1 MSSSS
6 ISLKS
11 SNDLDYILSHSN
23 DDWEINLS
31 EINIFYDKLIGEGS
45 FSKVYLAEWKKTIVA
60 VKVFNENNVNKTYL
74 FDREFD
80 TMTRAH
86 HPNIIQLL
94 GYIEDPFMIVME
106 YLPKKDLL
114 SIINYS
120 FTSLDKKIDIS
131 INILRGINYL
141 HTRKPDYIIHRDIK
155 PQNIIFTV
163 SGKPKIADFG
173 LSRLL
178 KNKFIISNK
187 KRLPKNNDLSEY
199 VGSNRYMAPEIRF
212 GKIYNHKIDIWSLGI
227 IFYELFENTRYEN
240 NFIWIKTPTKIKNII
255 TNFMLCED
263 YNDRLDADKLIDL
276 FIIAKNT
283 IKFKFFYIC
292 L

>member
-6 ISLKS
+6 ISLNS

-60 VKVFNENNVNKTYL
+60 VKIFIEDNVDKSYL

-114 SIINYS
+114 SIINS
-120 FTSLDKKIDIS
+120 SLTSLDKKIDIS

-155 PQNIIFTV
+155 PQNIIFNV

-240 NFIWIKTPTKIKNII
+240 NFIWVKTPTKIKNII

>member
-11 SNDLDYILSHSN
+11 NNDLDYILSHSN

-60 VKVFNENNVNKTYL
+60 VKIFIENNVDKSYL

-94 GYIEDPFMIVME
+94 GYIEEPFMIVME

-114 SIINYS
+114 SIINCS
-120 FTSLDKKIDIS
+120 LTSLDKKIDIS
-131 INILRGINYL
+131 ISILRGINYL

-187 KRLPKNNDLSEY
+187 KRLPKNNDLSKY
-199 VGSNRYMAPEIRF
+199 VGSNKYMAPEIRF
-212 GKIYNHKIDIWSLGI
+212 GKLYNHKIDIWSLGI

-283 IKFKFFYIC
+283 IKFKFLNIC

>member
-60 VKVFNENNVNKTYL
+60 VKIFNEDNVDKSYL

-114 SIINYS
+114 SIINCS
-120 FTSLDKKIDIS
+120 LTSLDKKIDIS

>member
-60 VKVFNENNVNKTYL
+60 VKVFNEDNVDKTYL

-94 GYIEDPFMIVME
+94 GYIEEPFMIVME

-114 SIINYS
+114 SIINCS
-120 FTSLDKKIDIS
+120 LTSLDKKIDIS

-141 HTRKPDYIIHRDIK
+141 HSRKPDYIIHRDIK

-212 GKIYNHKIDIWSLGI
+212 GKLYNHKIDIWSLGI

-255 TNFMLCED
+255 INFMLCED

-283 IKFKFFYIC
+283 IKFKFLYIC

>member
-60 VKVFNENNVNKTYL
+60 VKIFIEDNVDKSYL

-114 SIINYS
+114 SIINCS
-120 FTSLDKKIDIS
+120 LTSLDKKIDIS

-173 LSRLL
+173 L
-178 KNKFIISNK
+178 
-187 KRLPKNNDLSEY
+187 
-199 VGSNRYMAPEIRF
+199 
-212 GKIYNHKIDIWSLGI
+212 
-227 IFYELFENTRYEN
+227 
-240 NFIWIKTPTKIKNII
+240 
-255 TNFMLCED
+255 
-263 YNDRLDADKLIDL
+263 AD
-276 FIIAKNT
+276 F
-283 IKFKFFYIC
+283 
-292 L
+292 

>member
-1 MSSSS
+1 MKFAHLADTH
-6 ISLKS
+6 IRNLKYHKEYRAVFEE
-11 SNDLDYILSHSN
+11 LYA
-23 DDWEINLS
+23 
-31 EINIFYDKLIGEGS
+31 KLTKE
-45 FSKVYLAEWKKTIVA
+45 
-60 VKVFNENNVNKTYL
+60 
-74 FDREFD
+74 
-80 TMTRAH
+80 
-86 HPNIIQLL
+86 
-94 GYIEDPFMIVME
+94 
-106 YLPKKDLL
+106 
-114 SIINYS
+114 
-120 FTSLDKKIDIS
+120 
-131 INILRGINYL
+131 
-141 HTRKPDYIIHRDIK
+141 KPDYIIHRDIK

-178 KNKFIISNK
+178 KNKLIISNK

-283 IKFKFFYIC
+283 IKFKFFYIF

>member
-60 VKVFNENNVNKTYL
+60 VKIFIENNVDKSYL

-94 GYIEDPFMIVME
+94 GYIEEPFMIVME

-114 SIINYS
+114 SIINNS
-120 FTSLDKKIDIS
+120 LTSLDKKIDIS

-263 YNDRLDADKLIDL
+263 YNHRLDADKLIDL

>member
-60 VKVFNENNVNKTYL
+60 VKVFNEDNVDKTYL

-94 GYIEDPFMIVME
+94 GYIEEPFMIVME

-114 SIINYS
+114 SIINCS
-120 FTSLDKKIDIS
+120 LTSLDKKIDIS

-240 NFIWIKTPTKIKNII
+240 NIMWIKTPTKIKNII
-255 TNFMLCED
+255 INFMLCED

-276 FIIAKNT
+276 FLIAKNT

>member
-60 VKVFNENNVNKTYL
+60 VKVFNENNVDKSYL

-114 SIINYS
+114 SIINCS
-120 FTSLDKKIDIS
+120 LTSLDKKIDIS

-141 HTRKPDYIIHRDIK
+141 HSRKPDYIIHRDIK

-212 GKIYNHKIDIWSLGI
+212 GKLYNHKIDIWSLGI

-255 TNFMLCED
+255 INFMLCED

-276 FIIAKNT
+276 FLIAKNT

>member
-60 VKVFNENNVNKTYL
+60 VKVFNENNVDKSYL

-94 GYIEDPFMIVME
+94 GYMEDPFMIVME

-114 SIINYS
+114 SIINCS
-120 FTSLDKKIDIS
+120 LTSLDKKIDIS

-141 HTRKPDYIIHRDIK
+141 HSRKPDYIIHRDIK

-212 GKIYNHKIDIWSLGI
+212 GKLYNHKIDIWSLGI

-240 NFIWIKTPTKIKNII
+240 NIMWIKTPTKIKNII

-283 IKFKFFYIC
+283 IKFKFLYIC

>member
-60 VKVFNENNVNKTYL
+60 VKIFNEDNVDKSYL

-94 GYIEDPFMIVME
+94 GYIEDPFMIVIE

-114 SIINYS
+114 TIINCS
-120 FTSLDKKIDIS
+120 LTSLDKKIDIS
-131 INILRGINYL
+131 INILRGISYL

-178 KNKFIISNK
+178 KNKLIISNK

>member
-60 VKVFNENNVNKTYL
+60 VKVFNENNVDKSYL

-94 GYIEDPFMIVME
+94 GYIEEPFMIVME

-114 SIINYS
+114 SIINCS
-120 FTSLDKKIDIS
+120 LTSLDKKIDIS

-141 HTRKPDYIIHRDIK
+141 HSRKPDYIIHRDIK

-212 GKIYNHKIDIWSLGI
+212 GKLYNHKIDIWSLGI

-263 YNDRLDADKLIDL
+263 YNHRLDADKLIDL
-276 FIIAKNT
+276 FLIAKNT

>member
-60 VKVFNENNVNKTYL
+60 VKIFIENNVDKSYL

-94 GYIEDPFMIVME
+94 GYIEEPFMIVME

-114 SIINYS
+114 SIINCS
-120 FTSLDKKIDIS
+120 LTSLDKKIDIS

-141 HTRKPDYIIHRDIK
+141 HTRKPDYIIHRDLK

-263 YNDRLDADKLIDL
+263 YNHRLDADKLIDL

>member
-60 VKVFNENNVNKTYL
+60 VKVFNENNVDKSYL

-114 SIINYS
+114 SIINCS
-120 FTSLDKKIDIS
+120 LTSLDKKIDIS

-199 VGSNRYMAPEIRF
+199 VGSNKYMAPEIRF
-212 GKIYNHKIDIWSLGI
+212 GKLYNHKIDIWSLGI

-283 IKFKFFYIC
+283 IKFKFFKIC

>member
-60 VKVFNENNVNKTYL
+60 VKIFIEDNVDKSYL

-114 SIINYS
+114 SIINCS
-120 FTSLDKKIDIS
+120 LTSLDKKIDIS

>member
-45 FSKVYLAEWKKTIVA
+45 FSKVYLAEWKKTFVA
-60 VKVFNENNVNKTYL
+60 VKVFNEDNVDKSYL
-74 FDREFD
+74 LDREFD

-114 SIINYS
+114 SIINCS
-120 FTSLDKKIDIS
+120 LTSLDKKIDIS

-155 PQNIIFTV
+155 PQNIIFNV

-199 VGSNRYMAPEIRF
+199 VGSNRYMAPEITF
-212 GKIYNHKIDIWSLGI
+212 GKLCNHKIDIWSLGI
-227 IFYELFENTRYEN
+227 IFYELFENSRYEN

>member
-60 VKVFNENNVNKTYL
+60 VKVFNENNVDKSYL

-94 GYIEDPFMIVME
+94 GYMEDPFMIVME

-114 SIINYS
+114 SIINCS
-120 FTSLDKKIDIS
+120 LTSLDKKIDIS

-141 HTRKPDYIIHRDIK
+141 HSRKPDYIIHRDIK

-212 GKIYNHKIDIWSLGI
+212 GKLYNHKIDIWSLGI

-263 YNDRLDADKLIDL
+263 YNHRLDADKLIDL
-276 FIIAKNT
+276 FLIAKNT

>member
-60 VKVFNENNVNKTYL
+60 VKVFNENNVDKSYL

-94 GYIEDPFMIVME
+94 GYMEDPFMIVME

-114 SIINYS
+114 SIINCS
-120 FTSLDKKIDIS
+120 LTSLDKKIDIS

-141 HTRKPDYIIHRDIK
+141 HSRKPDYIIHRDIK

-212 GKIYNHKIDIWSLGI
+212 GKLYNHKIDIWSLGI

-255 TNFMLCED
+255 INFMLCED

-276 FIIAKNT
+276 FLIAKNT

>member
-45 FSKVYLAEWKKTIVA
+45 FSKVYLAEWKKTFVA
-60 VKVFNENNVNKTYL
+60 VKVFNEDNVDKTYL

-114 SIINYS
+114 SIINNS
-120 FTSLDKKIDIS
+120 LTSLDKKIDIS

-263 YNDRLDADKLIDL
+263 YNHRLDADKLIDL

>member
-60 VKVFNENNVNKTYL
+60 VKVFNENNVDKSYL

-94 GYIEDPFMIVME
+94 GYIEEPFMIVME

-114 SIINYS
+114 TIINCS
-120 FTSLDKKIDIS
+120 LTSLDKKIDIS

-141 HTRKPDYIIHRDIK
+141 HSRKPDYIIHRDIK

-212 GKIYNHKIDIWSLGI
+212 GKLYNHKIDIWSLGI

-263 YNDRLDADKLIDL
+263 YNHRLDADKLIDL

>member
-60 VKVFNENNVNKTYL
+60 VKVFNENNVDKSYL

-94 GYIEDPFMIVME
+94 GYMEDPFMIVME

-114 SIINYS
+114 SIINCS
-120 FTSLDKKIDIS
+120 LTSLDKKIDIS

-141 HTRKPDYIIHRDIK
+141 HSRKPDYIIHRDIK

-212 GKIYNHKIDIWSLGI
+212 GKLYNHKIDIWSLGI

-240 NFIWIKTPTKIKNII
+240 NIMWIKTPTKIKNII

>member
-60 VKVFNENNVNKTYL
+60 VKVFNEDNVDKTYL

-94 GYIEDPFMIVME
+94 GYIEEPFMIVME

-114 SIINYS
+114 SIINCS
-120 FTSLDKKIDIS
+120 LTSLDKKIDIS

-141 HTRKPDYIIHRDIK
+141 HSRKPDYIIHRDIK

-212 GKIYNHKIDIWSLGI
+212 GKLYNHKIDIWSLGI

-283 IKFKFFYIC
+283 IKFKFLYIC

>member
-60 VKVFNENNVNKTYL
+60 VKVFNENNVDKSYL

-94 GYIEDPFMIVME
+94 GYIEEPFMIVME

-114 SIINYS
+114 TIINCS
-120 FTSLDKKIDIS
+120 LTSLDKKIDIS

-141 HTRKPDYIIHRDIK
+141 HSRKPDYIIHRDIK

-212 GKIYNHKIDIWSLGI
+212 GKLYNHKIDIWSLGI

-255 TNFMLCED
+255 INFMLCED

-276 FIIAKNT
+276 FLIAKNT

>member
-45 FSKVYLAEWKKTIVA
+45 FSKVYLAEWKKTFVA
-60 VKVFNENNVNKTYL
+60 VKVFNEDNVDKTYL

-114 SIINYS
+114 SIINNS
-120 FTSLDKKIDIS
+120 LTSLDKKIDIS

-141 HTRKPDYIIHRDIK
+141 HSRKPDYIIHRDIK

>member
-60 VKVFNENNVNKTYL
+60 VKVFNEDNVDKTYL

-114 SIINYS
+114 LIINNS
-120 FTSLDKKIDIS
+120 LTSLDKKIDIS

-141 HTRKPDYIIHRDIK
+141 HSRKPDYIIHRDIK

-255 TNFMLCED
+255 TNFMLCGD

-283 IKFKFFYIC
+283 IKFKFLYIC

>member
-60 VKVFNENNVNKTYL
+60 VKVFNEDNVDKTYL

-94 GYIEDPFMIVME
+94 GYIEEPFMIVME

-114 SIINYS
+114 SIINCS
-120 FTSLDKKIDIS
+120 LTSLDKKIDIS

-141 HTRKPDYIIHRDIK
+141 HSRKPDYIIHRDIK

-240 NFIWIKTPTKIKNII
+240 NIMWIKTPTKIKNII

-283 IKFKFFYIC
+283 IKFKFLYIC

>member
-45 FSKVYLAEWKKTIVA
+45 FSKVYLAEWKKTFVA
-60 VKVFNENNVNKTYL
+60 VKVFNEDNVDKTYL

-114 SIINYS
+114 SIINNS
-120 FTSLDKKIDIS
+120 LTSLDKKIDIS

-141 HTRKPDYIIHRDIK
+141 HSRKPDYIIHRDIK

-263 YNDRLDADKLIDL
+263 YNHRLDADKLIDL

-283 IKFKFFYIC
+283 IKFKFLYIC

>member
-60 VKVFNENNVNKTYL
+60 VKIFIEDNVDKSYL

-114 SIINYS
+114 SIINNS
-120 FTSLDKKIDIS
+120 LTSLDKKIDIS